1 MAGFPRLRAATIHRA
16 CDLRRVKHCHKGLVP
31 VLLRPQGSAYI
42 LADAHRVPTLVV
54 LAKDCCIMSGIGKC
68 WRLFFFVP
76 NIASFRPHASVESG
90 SCDIAEYSL
99 IIIASQRP
107 RFFFLD

>member
-1 MAGFPRLRAATIHRA
+1 M
-16 CDLRRVKHCHKGLVP
+16 
-31 VLLRPQGSAYI
+31 LLRPQGSAYI
-42 LADAHRVPTLVV
+42 LADAHHVPTLVV
-54 LAKDCCIMSGIGKC
+54 EAKNSGIMSGSRKR

-99 IIIASQRP
+99 IVIAAQRP
-107 RFFFLD
+107 GPFFLD